1 MIYLKLIWS
10 FIQVGLFSIGGGYAA
25 IPLIQEQV
33 VDINKW
39 MTLSEFTNLITI
51 AEMTP
56 GPIAVNCATFVGTR
70 IAGVPGALV
79 STLACIF
86 PSIIIVSVMAVLYQ
100 KFKKS
105 TMLQSILASLRP
117 AVVALILAAALKIL
131 IMVLFKS
138 ELSAVS
144 LESFNSIYWTGAVLF
159 AAAFFILRKFRL
171 NPILVMCL
179 CGAANLGIGLL
190 LKWFFRLF

>member
-117 AVVALILAAALKIL
+117 AVIALILAAALKIL

-138 ELSAVS
+138 ELSEVS

-190 LKWFFRLF
+190 LK

>member
-1 MIYLKLIWS
+1 MIYLKLMWS

-33 VDINKW
+33 VDVNKW

-70 IAGVPGALV
+70 IAGIPGALV

-86 PSIIIVSVMAVLYQ
+86 PSIIIVSVMAALYQ
-100 KFKKS
+100 RFKNS
-105 TMLQSILASLRP
+105 TVLQSILASLRP

-131 IMVLFKS
+131 IMVLFGG
-138 ELSAVS
+138 ELSSVT
-144 LESFNSIYWTGAVLF
+144 LDSFNHIYWTGAILF

-190 LKWFFRLF
+190 LK